1 MNALHAAVLSSQCK
15 RYAEVIEAFKEEVV
29 SDMKMTDQE
38 RRYITTVLESVC
50 GNLKRLSDEIHND
63 H

>member
-29 SDMKMTDQE
+29 NDMKMTDQE
-38 RRYITTVLESVC
+38 RCHITTVLESVC
-50 GNLKRLSDEIHND
+50 SNLKKLGNEIHND
-63 H
+63 N